1 MEKQITTV
9 YVPTE
14 ETCTSPSWYVNKE
27 IFDASKVTE
36 TKAYLYTPE
45 EHAAVQEFI
54 SHFKSE
60 GVQNELKSIQIIK
73 SALEKSKLRMEQD
86 AETWGDS
93 GLLPEDP
100 VYLAICEAIGS
111 NKKEQIN
118 PYKDLKCNYVYDYCD
133 PKTCNCSKSFK
144 WKQEHEAALSKEDKG
159 GNGWISVEDRFP
171 PDYERVLFL
180 DSRDNNINLGYFVWS
195 QTPDSHITHWQKL
208 PPKP

>member
-9 YVPTE
+9 YVPTNE
-14 ETCTSPSWYVNKE
+14 DTSLYLVSRKTTYSQPNILLKLQETQ
-27 IFDASKVTE
+27 
-36 TKAYLYTPE
+36 AYLYTPE

-60 GVQNELKSIQIIK
+60 GVQNELKSIQAIK

-100 VYLAICEAIGS
+100 VYLEICEALGS
-111 NKKEQIN
+111 NKKKQIN
-118 PYKDLKCNYVYDYCD
+118 PYKDLKCNYVYDYCN

-144 WKQEHEAALSKEDKG
+144 WKQEHG
-159 GNGWISVEDRFP
+159 
-171 PDYERVLFL
+171 
-180 DSRDNNINLGYFVWS
+180 
-195 QTPDSHITHWQKL
+195 HI
-208 PPKP
+208 